1 MITIGYST
9 RNSNP
14 DFIEYLKKS
23 CGNPK
28 IQVIEKVNNGE
39 KSLSQVYNEI
49 LSESLNDIV
58 VLCHDDI
65 YFDTKNWGEKLKKV
79 FERNPEYSI
88 IGVAGS
94 TYLPK
99 SGMWWEDRSK
109 MIGIVN
115 HEHEGK
121 KWESKYSDSQQ
132 NNVKEVVIVDGLFI
146 CLDKT
151 KIKKNFDESV
161 SGFHFYDVN
170 FCFQNYIESCKI
182 GVITNIR
189 LTHKSIGI
197 TNEKWE
203 KNRVIFSEKYSDFL
217 PSKIKITN
225 NDKIKVLIGCLF
237 FREFTGSEMYVYE
250 LAKNL
255 VKQNADVSIV
265 AYETEGPLA
274 NIAKTEGIK
283 VFNIINSPGFK
294 LGDGVWRLNTP
305 NGSILSEK
313 NKFYKVGEENFDV
326 IHYQHQPVVNILNN
340 LYPNVPKIYTIHSE
354 VINLENPVVN
364 DMVEKYIA
372 IRPEIKDHLINNFNI
387 NSDLIEVIYNP
398 IDTERFNTNNTKDD
412 NYILFVGTIDE
423 LRKNTIFDLIDYSND
438 IGKDLWIV
446 GQDKSNYASQFKYY
460 GNVKYFP
467 STKNVEKFVK
477 GCSETAGILLGRTT
491 IEGWLCGKPGWIY
504 NIDGDGN
511 IKDKKLNEVPSD
523 TDKFGS
529 INVVNKIK
537 EIYMNAINKI

>member
-14 DFIEYLKKS
+14 DFTEYLKKS

-49 LSESLNDIV
+49 ISESSNDIV

-65 YFDTKNWGEKLKKV
+65 YFDTKNWGEKLKKI

-99 SGMWWEDRSK
+99 SGMWWEDKSK

-121 KWESKYSDSQQ
+121 KWESKYSDSLQ
-132 NNVKEVVIVDGLFI
+132 NNVKEAVIVDGLFI

-161 SGFHFYDVN
+161 IGFHFYDVN

-189 LTHKSIGI
+189 VTHKSIGM
-197 TNEKWE
+197 TNDKWE
-203 KNRVIFSEKYSDFL
+203 ENRVIFSEKYSDFL

-225 NDKIKVLIGCLF
+225 NDKIKVLVGCLF

-274 NIAKTEGIK
+274 NIAKNEGIK

-326 IHYQHQPVVNILNN
+326 IHYQHQPVVNILNS

-364 DMVEKYIA
+364 DMVEKYIS

-398 IDTERFNTNNTKDD
+398 VDTERFNTNNTKDD

-446 GQDKSNYASQFKYY
+446 GQDKSNYVSQFKYY

-504 NIDGDGN
+504 DIDSDGN

-523 TDKFGS
+523 TDKFDS

-537 EIYMNAINKI
+537 EIYINAINKI

>member
-14 DFIEYLKKS
+14 DFTEYLKKS

-49 LSESLNDIV
+49 ISESSNDIV

-65 YFDTKNWGEKLKKV
+65 YFDTKNWGEKLKKI

-99 SGMWWEDRSK
+99 SGMWWEDKSK

-121 KWESKYSDSQQ
+121 KWESKYSDSLQ
-132 NNVKEVVIVDGLFI
+132 NNVKEAVIVDGLFI

-161 SGFHFYDVN
+161 IGFHFYDVN

-189 LTHKSIGI
+189 VTHKSIGM
-197 TNEKWE
+197 TNDKWE
-203 KNRVIFSEKYSDFL
+203 ENRVIFSEKYSDFL

-225 NDKIKVLIGCLF
+225 NDKIKVLVGCLF

-274 NIAKTEGIK
+274 NIAKNEGIK

-326 IHYQHQPVVNILNN
+326 IHYQHQPVVNILNS

-364 DMVEKYIA
+364 DMVEKYIS

-398 IDTERFNTNNTKDD
+398 VDTERFNTNNTKDD

-423 LRKNTIFDLIDYSND
+423 LRKNTIFDLETKF
-438 IGKDLWIV
+438 IG
-446 GQDKSNYASQFKYY
+446 
-460 GNVKYFP
+460 
-467 STKNVEKFVK
+467 
-477 GCSETAGILLGRTT
+477 
-491 IEGWLCGKPGWIY
+491 
-504 NIDGDGN
+504 
-511 IKDKKLNEVPSD
+511 
-523 TDKFGS
+523 
-529 INVVNKIK
+529 
-537 EIYMNAINKI
+537 

>member
-9 RNSNP
+9 RKNNP
-14 DFIEYLKKS
+14 EFQEYLKKS
-23 CGNPK
+23 CGHPK
-28 IQVIEKVNNGE
+28 VQVIEKVNNGE
-39 KSLSQVYNEI
+39 KNLSTVYNEI
-49 LSESLNDIV
+49 IQESIYDIV

-65 YFDTKNWGEKLKKV
+65 YFDTKNWSEKLKKV
-79 FERNPEYSI
+79 FDRNPEYSI

-94 TYLPK
+94 TFLPK

-121 KWESKYSDSQQ
+121 KWESKYSDSLQ

-146 CLDKT
+146 SLDKT

-189 LTHKSIGI
+189 LTHKSIGM

-203 KNRVIFSEKYSDFL
+203 ENRIIFSKKYLDLL
-217 PSKIKITN
+217 PSKIQISE

-255 VKQNADVSIV
+255 IKLNVDVSIV

-274 NIAKTEGIK
+274 NIAKNEGIK
-283 VFNIINSPGFK
+283 IFNIINTPGFK
-294 LGDGVWRLNTP
+294 LGDGIWKLNTT
-305 NGSILSEK
+305 NGVIISEK
-313 NKFYKVGEENFDV
+313 NKFYKISEEYFDI
-326 IHYQHQPVVNILNN
+326 IHYQHQPVVKILNN
-340 LYPNVPKIYTIHSE
+340 LYSSTPKIYTIHSE
-354 VINLENPVVN
+354 VINLENPIIS
-364 DMVEKYIA
+364 DSVEKYIA

-387 NSDLIEVIYNP
+387 STELIDVIYNP
-398 IDTERFNTNNTKDD
+398 IDVERFNIKNTKDN

-446 GQDKSNYASQFKYY
+446 GQDKSNYSSQFKYY

-477 GCSETAGILLGRTT
+477 ECSETAGILLGRTT

-504 NIDGDGN
+504 DVDSEGN
-511 IKDKKLNEVPSD
+511 IKSKKFMDVP
-523 TDKFGS
+523 TDIDRFTS
-529 INVVNKIK
+529 TDVVKKIK
-537 EIYMNAINKI
+537 EIYLKTINKI